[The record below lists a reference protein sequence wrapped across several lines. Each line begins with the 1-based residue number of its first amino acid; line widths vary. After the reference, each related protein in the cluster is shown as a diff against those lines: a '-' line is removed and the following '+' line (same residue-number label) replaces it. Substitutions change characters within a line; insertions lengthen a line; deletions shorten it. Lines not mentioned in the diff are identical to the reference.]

1 MAEHEIHELTAAYAL
16 NALDEAEELEF
27 EQHLRTCARCRAEL
41 RELLETASALAYAV
55 EAPPPPVSLRA
66 RILAQ
71 ARSDRANVVP
81 LRRRRRLPV
90 YASAAVAAA
99 AAAVALGIGLWANSL
114 SDSLDR
120 QRELVD
126 VLADPEAQAIP
137 LSGAQGRLLVSES
150 GAAALVVSGLERA
163 PSGKDYEIWVIQQNR
178 PRPAGLFEGEK
189 LRDVV
194 RLTRAVPADAV
205 VAVTLEDEGGVDAPT
220 TDVLFSAET

>member
-16 NALDEAEELEF
+16 DALDEAEELEF
-27 EQHLRTCARCRAEL
+27 EEHLRTCERCRAEL

-55 EAPPPPVSLRA
+55 ETPAPPVSLRS

-120 QRELVD
+120 ERALVD
-126 VLADPEAQAIP
+126 VLADPRAQQIA
-137 LSGAQGRLLVSES
+137 LSGAQGRLLVSEDR
-150 GAAALVVSGLERA
+150 AAVLVVAGLARA
-163 PSGKDYEIWVIQQNR
+163 PTGKDYEVWVIEQNR
-178 PRPAGLFEGEK
+178 PRPAGLFEGERR
-189 LRDVV
+189 RDVV
-194 RLTRAVPADAV
+194 PLTRRVPEGAV
-205 VAVTLEDEGGVDAPT
+205 VAVTLEDDGGVDAPT
-220 TDVLFSAET
+220 SRVLFTAQT